1 MSEGCSLC
9 DPTKIMLF
17 ACSGGGANVGQIS
30 NQVALELTKEGK
42 GKMYCLAGLGGHVQG
57 LIDNTLKADKV
68 IVIDGCS
75 VACAKKLVEHVGVKI
90 DGYIDITQAGIEKTP
105 GKYEISDEDITK
117 IKSLVEEML

>member
-1 MSEGCSLC
+1 
-9 DPTKIMLF
+9 MLF